1 MSRDLASFCLDF
13 YFGDRASDL
22 GHVYTKE
29 VLLLPDKQG
38 LLFHHKFG
46 KTLRGKDSN
55 VFAVKTCPHDSTVCP
70 IINLTTY
77 VKLADLVN
85 VNLREGFLSALPTRR
100 PAYPPNLS
108 SPQL

>member
-1 MSRDLASFCLDF
+1 VSRDLASFCLDF

-77 VKLADLVN
+77 VKLADLMN